1 MQTLLKSRR
10 CTTAGVV
17 FTTIST
23 TAIFQNTEIRPFM
36 YSLVRYQ
43 VATRNLSSS
52 PIFTNI
58 GEMTSLVRLGIFLC
72 RTRLGWSAVMYSW
85 DEGLGIMLSKI
96 PQVCHEL
103 KLIFKGIGINT
114 SVTRLSLWLVR
125 LNWGFTADVTVTF
138 TIYAIHGSRRHV
150 MHAKTHTVGL

>member
-43 VATRNLSSS
+43 VATWNLSSS

-58 GEMTSLVRLGIFLC
+58 REMTSLVRLGIFFPVLC
-72 RTRLGWSAVMYSW
+72 HTRLDWSVMYSC

-96 PQVCHEL
+96 RQVCHGL
-103 KLIFKGIGINT
+103 KLIFKGIGINP
-114 SVTRLSLWLVR
+114 SVSRTRLSLWLVR
-125 LNWGFTADVTVTF
+125 MNCGFMADVTGTF
-138 TIYAIHGSRRHV
+138 S
-150 MHAKTHTVGL
+150 